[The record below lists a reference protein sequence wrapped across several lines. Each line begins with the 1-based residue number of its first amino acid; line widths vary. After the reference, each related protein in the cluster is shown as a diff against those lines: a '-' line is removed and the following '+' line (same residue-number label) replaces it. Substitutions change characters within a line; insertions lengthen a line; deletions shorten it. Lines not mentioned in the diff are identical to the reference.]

1 MNFRTRKR
9 LDAILL
15 TATNV
20 GHKID
25 RLRRQLKHLLWRIGV
40 VVRLAARFILSNTLP
55 RSAIQG
61 LDYCI
66 IDVPLIMVI

>member
-1 MNFRTRKR
+1 
-9 LDAILL
+9 
-15 TATNV
+15 
-20 GHKID
+20 
-25 RLRRQLKHLLWRIGV
+25 
-40 VVRLAARFILSNTLP
+40 VRLAARFILSNTLP